1 MRNVRCIKLIK
12 YTVQYVIAT
21 NSSVQTVLNGAGL
34 EKNLIRE
41 VVVVILKIN
50 PEIQKVIVLL
60 GYDKENQLRKVKIA
74 SAIEEN
80 ETLFGLG
87 ERFNGFVQNGKTV
100 EMWKNFKSLH

>member
-1 MRNVRCIKLIK
+1 M
-12 YTVQYVIAT
+12 IAT

-60 GYDKENQLRKVKIA
+60 GYDKENQTYNQRVI
-74 SAIEEN
+74 
-80 ETLFGLG
+80 
-87 ERFNGFVQNGKTV
+87 
-100 EMWKNFKSLH
+100 

>member
-60 GYDKENQLRKVKIA
+60 GYDKENQTYNQRVI
-74 SAIEEN
+74 
-80 ETLFGLG
+80 
-87 ERFNGFVQNGKTV
+87 
-100 EMWKNFKSLH
+100 